1 MIIRD
6 ISVLITSAENDGAAL
21 DLAER
26 LAGNTSAHLTC
37 DMVGILAT
45 LFIYNDFGTGAA
57 YAHLLNESNAEIARF
72 WEEASAG
79 IKMRDGNFEIRQHK
93 TFGANIEP
101 LVAMLARHSDITV
114 VRAPTNQN
122 PQPYA
127 QIIEGVLLGSG
138 RPVIIAPPEWKRG
151 PVGQTIVIGW
161 DESREATRAM
171 HDALLVAAP
180 DAEITIVT
188 VDAKR
193 GSPEHGDTPGLDIAA
208 HLSRH
213 GHKVSLRNEASLG
226 RSTSEVITQVATDLG
241 ADLIA
246 LGGYR
251 HSRLQQALFG
261 GVTRSMLREPK
272 IPLLL
277 SH

>member
-6 ISVLITSAENDGAAL
+6 ISVLITNAEHDAAAL
-21 DLAER
+21 DLAEQ
-26 LAGNTSAHLTC
+26 LAETTSAHLAC

-57 YAHLLNESNAEIARF
+57 YAPLLNESNAEIARF
-72 WEEASAG
+72 WDEAAASIQKRG
-79 IKMRDGNFEIRQHK
+79 RNFEIRQHK

-101 LVAMLARHSDITV
+101 LVAMIARHSDVMV
-114 VRAPTNQN
+114 VRAPTNKS

-127 QIIEGVLLGSG
+127 QIIEGALLGSG
-138 RPVIIAPPEWKRG
+138 RPVIIVPPDWQRG
-151 PVGQTIVIGW
+151 PVGQKIIIGW
-161 DESREATRAM
+161 DESREAARAM
-171 HDALLVAAP
+171 HDALLIAAP
-180 DAEITIVT
+180 EAEITIVT

-193 GSPEHGDTPGLDIAA
+193 GSHEHGDTPGLDIAA
-208 HLSRH
+208 HLARH
-213 GHKVSLRNEASLG
+213 GHKVTLRNEASLG
-226 RSTSEVITQVATDLG
+226 RSTSEVINQVATDLD

-261 GVTRSMLREPK
+261 GVTRNMLREPK